1 MRLRV
6 QRFEPGRDA
15 SPRYQMY
22 ELEDRPGQTVLG
34 ALFEVQDRHDGSV
47 AFRYSCR
54 GAVCG
59 SCAMLIN
66 KVPRLACRTQ
76 ITDALEGVTPK
87 IKTFGTIDHEV
98 EDWDPENEILI
109 EPLPN
114 FPVIRD
120 LVVDMTRFW
129 DALEEVE
136 PWLVPAE
143 DPPKGLERSMEHEE
157 VLKLERLVGCILCAL
172 CSGSC
177 PIVHDEQD
185 FLGPA
190 ALAKARRFYE
200 DPRDVRRDGILE
212 LLYNEEGFEGCDLI
226 YNCVKVCPKNVAP
239 GGAIRKLKKDASKL
253 PALERG
259 RNGR

>member
-1 MRLRV
+1 MRLRIL
-6 QRFEPGRDA
+6 RFEPGRDPE
-15 SPRYQMY
+15 PRYDVY
-22 ELEDRPGQTVLG
+22 DIKDIPGQTVLG
-34 ALFEVQDRHDGSV
+34 ALFEIQDTQDGSL
-47 AFRYSCR
+47 AFRHSCR

-76 ITDALEGVTPK
+76 LKEVMDQPSLKLEV
-87 IKTFGTIDHEV
+87 FGPMDREAG
-98 EDWDPENEILI
+98 EWDPATEVLV

-114 FPVIRD
+114 FPLNRD

-136 PWLVPAE
+136 PWLVPESPAPERRERLMDHE
-143 DPPKGLERSMEHEE
+143 DA
-157 VLKLERLVGCILCAL
+157 LKLDRLVGCLLCGL

-177 PIVHDEQD
+177 PVVHEEQD

-212 LLYNEEGFEGCDLI
+212 MLYTEEGFEGCDLI
-226 YNCVKVCPKNVAP
+226 YNCVKVCPRNVAP
-239 GGAIRKLKKDASKL
+239 GGTIRKMKKDAEKL
-253 PALERG
+253 PPIEREVI
-259 RNGR
+259 

>member
-1 MRLRV
+1 MRLRI
-6 QRFEPGRDA
+6 QRFEPGRDPA
-15 SPRYQMY
+15 PNYQVY
-22 ELEDRPGQTVLG
+22 DVSDIPGQTVLG
-34 ALFEVQDRHDGSV
+34 ALFEIQDTKDGSL

-76 ITDALEGVTPK
+76 LKEVLEGGPSRLR
-87 IKTFGTIDHEV
+87 TFGPLDGEAEGWDTESEV
-98 EDWDPENEILI
+98 LV

-114 FPVIRD
+114 FPQIRD

-129 DALEEVE
+129 NALEEVE
-136 PWLVPAE
+136 PWLVPE
-143 DPPKGLERSMEHEE
+143 DEAPKGSERLMEHDQ
-157 VLKLERLVGCILCAL
+157 VLKLERLVGCILCGL

-177 PIVHDEQD
+177 PVANVEQD

-200 DPRDVRRDGILE
+200 DPRDVRRDGIIE
-212 LLYNEEGFEGCDLI
+212 LLNNDDGIRGCDLI
-226 YNCVKVCPKNVAP
+226 YNCVKVCPRNVAP
-239 GGAIRKLKKDASKL
+239 GGAIRKMKENA
-253 PALERG
+253 ERLTQLDMKEV
-259 RNGR
+259 

>member
-1 MRLRV
+1 MRLRI
-6 QRFEPGRDA
+6 QRFEPGRDP
-15 SPRYQMY
+15 SPSYRTY
-22 ELEDRPGQTVLG
+22 DVSDVPGQTVLG
-34 ALFEVQDRHDGSV
+34 ALFEIQDTQDGSL

-76 ITDALEGVTPK
+76 LGKVLGEDTSQLR
-87 IKTFGTIDHEV
+87 TFGAMDGQV
-98 EDWDPENEILI
+98 KDWDPETEVLV

-114 FPVIRD
+114 FPITRD

-129 DALEEVE
+129 DALEQVE
-136 PWLVPAE
+136 PWLVPEGEATE
-143 DPPKGLERSMEHEE
+143 GMERLMDHDD
-157 VLKLERLVGCILCAL
+157 VLRLERLVGCLLCGL

-177 PIVHDEQD
+177 PVVHDDQD

-200 DPRDVRRDGILE
+200 DPRDVRHDGIIEMLD
-212 LLYNEEGFEGCDLI
+212 NGEGIRGCDLI
-226 YNCVKVCPKNVAP
+226 FNCVKVCPRNVAP
-239 GGAIRKLKKDASKL
+239 GGAIRKMKKDA
-253 PALERG
+253 ERLNRPKDPG
-259 RNGR
+259 A

>member
-1 MRLRV
+1 MRLRI

-15 SPRYQMY
+15 SPRYQVY
-22 ELEDRPGQTVLG
+22 DVSDIPGQTVLG
-34 ALFEVQDRHDGSV
+34 ALFEIQDTQDGSL

-76 ITDALEGVTPK
+76 VGTVLGAEPPK
-87 IKTFGTIDHEV
+87 LRTFGPIDGEA
-98 EDWDPENEILI
+98 EGWDPETEVLV

-114 FPVIRD
+114 FPVTRD

-129 DALEEVE
+129 EALEEVE
-136 PWLVPAE
+136 PWLVPESEAPE
-143 DPPKGLERSMEHEE
+143 GRERLMDHEE
-157 VLKLERLVGCILCAL
+157 VLRLERFVGCILCGL

-177 PIVHDEQD
+177 PVAHGDQE

-190 ALAKARRFYE
+190 ALAKARRFQE
-200 DPRDVRRDGILE
+200 DPRDVRRDGIIEMLD
-212 LLYNEEGFEGCDLI
+212 NEEGIRACDLI
-226 YNCVKVCPKNVAP
+226 YNCVKVCPRNVAP
-239 GGAIRKLKKDASKL
+239 GGAIRKMKEDAERLPKL
-253 PALERG
+253 NDVG
-259 RNGR
+259 V